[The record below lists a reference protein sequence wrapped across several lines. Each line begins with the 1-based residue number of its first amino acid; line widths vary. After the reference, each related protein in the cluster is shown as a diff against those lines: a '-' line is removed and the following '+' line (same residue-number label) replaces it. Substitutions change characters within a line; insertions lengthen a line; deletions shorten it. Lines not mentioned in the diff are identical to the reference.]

1 MRAPGMAEKVLA
13 LQYSTAAVHNSFL
26 LEGQIEEGKGK
37 KKVVPNYSDSLAPV
51 FLNKSHAFKTD

>member
-1 MRAPGMAEKVLA
+1 MAEKVLA

-37 KKVVPNYSDSLAPV
+37 KKVVPNYSNSLAPV

>member
-13 LQYSTAAVHNSFL
+13 LLYSTAVHNSFL